1 MQHKF
6 QFYHDHVKEKFPVF
20 FRVANYYRNKRFQVF
35 RDELNI
41 NGSMKILDIGGAF
54 DFWKELFEFKNVTLL
69 NIKKEQEN
77 ERIKSVQYDGEKLPF
92 PLNEFDVIF
101 SNSTIEH
108 IGDLRAQK
116 KFAAEI
122 ISSGKKYFVQTPS
135 FWFPY
140 EPHAHIPFFQFLPD
154 PLKIFANKIINKS
167 TYSIEELLT
176 IRLLSKKD
184 IWKLF
189 PNARI
194 MTERFFS
201 LPKSYY
207 IIGG

>member
-6 QFYHDHVKEKFPVF
+6 QPEYVKEKFPIF
-20 FRVANYYRNKRFQVF
+20 FRVGNYFRSKRLQVF
-35 RDELNI
+35 KKELNI

-54 DFWKELFEFKNVTLL
+54 DFWRELFEYKNVTLL
-69 NIKKEQEN
+69 NIQKEQEN
-77 ERIKSVQYDGEKLPF
+77 ERIKSVQYDGVNLPF
-92 PLNEFDVIF
+92 PLTEFDVIF

-108 IGDLRAQK
+108 VGDLKAQK

-122 ISSGKKYFVQTPS
+122 TGSGKKYFVQVPS

-154 PLKIFANKIINKS
+154 ALKIFLNKVINKS

-184 IWKLF
+184 IKELF

-194 MTERFFS
+194 ITERFFS